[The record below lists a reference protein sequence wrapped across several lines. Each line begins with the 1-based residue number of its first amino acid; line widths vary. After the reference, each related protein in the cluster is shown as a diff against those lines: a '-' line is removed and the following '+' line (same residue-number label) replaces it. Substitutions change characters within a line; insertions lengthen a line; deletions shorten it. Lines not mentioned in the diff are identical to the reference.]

1 MNRTRFAVAAFVASA
16 FAAIALGQNADKN
29 SAGPTKNDYRLRV
42 VEPAEGGVIA
52 GSTVRVVVNTEIP
65 AEAGDARRDV
75 NSMPR
80 PDVDVFLD
88 GQLKGTMRDAQNVLE
103 IESVTAGPHNL
114 VLLAKN
120 RANEII
126 DRKAIEFSSTAS
138 AAASTGTATTT
149 ETNVAGSSSTDG
161 AWARTDKPA
170 TATTDASDKPA
181 TATTDTSSARDAQAA
196 TTERPAPPAYVPPST
211 SASSP
216 STMIAQAPPPPAPPA
231 PRRETQPR
239 TLPATSTSDP
249 SLALAGAGLL
259 LAGFLVRRL
268 AA

>member
-1 MNRTRFAVAAFVASA
+1 MHRTRFAIVAFVASA
-16 FAAIALGQNADKN
+16 FAAAALGQNADKN

-65 AEAGDARRDV
+65 SEAGDTRRDV

-88 GQLKGTMRDAQNVLE
+88 NELKGTMRDAENVLE

-126 DRKAIEFSSTAS
+126 DRKAIQFSSTAS
-138 AAASTGTATTT
+138 ATASTSTSTATDTSL
-149 ETNVAGSSSTDG
+149 AGSSSTDG
-161 AWARTDKPA
+161 AWARTDKSA
-170 TATTDASDKPA
+170 TATTDV
-181 TATTDTSSARDAQAA
+181 SSARDAQAA
-196 TTERPAPPAYVPPST
+196 TPPERSTPPTAYLPPST
-211 SASSP
+211 SASAP
-216 STMIAQAPPPPAPPA
+216 STMVAQAPPPPAPPA
-231 PRRETQPR
+231 PRHETQPR
-239 TLPATSTSDP
+239 TLPETSTSDP

>member
-16 FAAIALGQNADKN
+16 FAAVALGQNADKN

-42 VEPAEGGVIA
+42 VEPAEGGVIT

-65 AEAGDARRDV
+65 AEAGDTRRDV

-138 AAASTGTATTT
+138 AAASTGTAT
-149 ETNVAGSSSTDG
+149 ETNLAGSSSTDG
-161 AWARTDKPA
+161 AWARTDTPA
-170 TATTDASDKPA
+170 TATTDV
-181 TATTDTSSARDAQAA
+181 SSARDAQAA
-196 TTERPAPPAYVPPST
+196 TPPTAYVPPST

-216 STMIAQAPPPPAPPA
+216 STMIAQAPPPPAP
-231 PRRETQPR
+231 RHETQPR
-239 TLPATSTSDP
+239 TLPETSTSDP
-249 SLALAGAGLL
+249 GLALAGAGLL

>member
-1 MNRTRFAVAAFVASA
+1 MHRTRFAIVAFVASA
-16 FAAIALGQNADKN
+16 FAAAALGQNADKN

-65 AEAGDARRDV
+65 SEAGDTRRDV

-88 GQLKGTMRDAQNVLE
+88 NELKGTMRDAENVLE

-126 DRKAIEFSSTAS
+126 DRKAIQFSSTAS
-138 AAASTGTATTT
+138 ATASTSTSTATDTSL
-149 ETNVAGSSSTDG
+149 AGSSSTDG
-161 AWARTDKPA
+161 AWARTDKSA
-170 TATTDASDKPA
+170 TATTDV
-181 TATTDTSSARDAQAA
+181 SSARDAQAA
-196 TTERPAPPAYVPPST
+196 TPPERPSTPPTAYVPPST
-211 SASSP
+211 SVSAP
-216 STMIAQAPPPPAPPA
+216 STMVAQAPPPPAPPA

-239 TLPATSTSDP
+239 TLPETSTSDP

>member
-1 MNRTRFAVAAFVASA
+1 MHRTRFAIVAFVASA
-16 FAAIALGQNADKN
+16 FAAAALGQNADKN

-65 AEAGDARRDV
+65 SEAGDTRRDV

-88 GQLKGTMRDAQNVLE
+88 NELKGTMRDAENVLE

-126 DRKAIEFSSTAS
+126 DRKAIQFSSTAS
-138 AAASTGTATTT
+138 ATASTSTSTATDTSL
-149 ETNVAGSSSTDG
+149 AGSSSTDG

-170 TATTDASDKPA
+170 TATTDV
-181 TATTDTSSARDAQAA
+181 SSARDAQAA
-196 TTERPAPPAYVPPST
+196 TPPERSTPPTAYVPPST
-211 SASSP
+211 SASAP
-216 STMIAQAPPPPAPPA
+216 STMVAQAPPPA
-231 PRRETQPR
+231 PRHETQPR
-239 TLPATSTSDP
+239 TLPETSTSDP